1 MIELDYFP
9 RGNAGVYQLVQ
20 FRAAEP
26 WRVVESGELLGSL
39 VKTDG
44 VWQLKGNSGLSMELL
59 EDIGRFIDG
68 QEFNLLPMIIRNRWP
83 DEVTEVVAQGDNGYL
98 VVCKDGIDFER
109 FEKVFRAYLP
119 GLVKDEWAICF
130 RVYDA
135 GMNADFEVVVNGS
148 VLSD

>member
-9 RGNAGVYQLVQ
+9 KGTGDVYQLVQ
-20 FRAAEP
+20 FRAGEP

-39 VKTDG
+39 VKSDG
-44 VWQLKGNSGLSMELL
+44 GWQLKCNSGLSMDLL
-59 EDIGRFIDG
+59 KDIGRFIDG
-68 QEFNLLPMIIRNRWP
+68 QEFNLLPMTIRNRWP
-83 DEVTEVVAQGDNGYL
+83 YEVMEVVAQGDNSYL

-119 GLVKDEWAICF
+119 GLVKDQWAICF

-135 GMNADFEVVVNGS
+135 RMNADFEVLVNS
-148 VLSD
+148 SIFS

>member
-9 RGNAGVYQLVQ
+9 RGTGDVYQLVQ
-20 FRAAEP
+20 FRAGEP
-26 WRVVESGELLGSL
+26 WRVVEGGELLGSL
-39 VKTDG
+39 VKSDG
-44 VWQLKGNSGLSMELL
+44 VWQLKCNSVLSMDLL

-68 QEFNLLPMIIRNRWP
+68 QEFNLLPMTIRNRWP
-83 DEVTEVVAQGDNGYL
+83 DEVMEIVAQGDNSYL

-119 GLVKDEWAICF
+119 GLVKDEWTICF

-135 GMNADFEVVVNGS
+135 GMNADFEVLVNS
-148 VLSD
+148 SIFS